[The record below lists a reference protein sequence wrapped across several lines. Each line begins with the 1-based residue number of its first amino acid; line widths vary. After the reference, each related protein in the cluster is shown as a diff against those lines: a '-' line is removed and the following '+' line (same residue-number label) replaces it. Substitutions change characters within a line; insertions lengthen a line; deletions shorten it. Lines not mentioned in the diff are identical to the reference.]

1 MVVLHQDI
9 GKVIQPKINPNLII
23 QELASTFKT
32 TGRLEIPNFLDE
44 ATANHMHYFYNEL
57 YPNEWWSSSSV
68 PAVFKNNLT
77 NTEIY
82 DENNQGDRFQNTP
95 ENQAAIKVTYEF
107 AHKSNGE
114 GKFAYFFYRSFGDH
128 PADCVC
134 QECQL
139 TRFFS
144 TPDFINFLNAITGQ
158 SLNITAPFTIFT
170 SKYSQGCFLNTH
182 SDDMNGKL
190 AFVYHLTK
198 DWRPDYGGLFT
209 AQDAQ
214 RNILKTI
221 VPGFNKF
228 VCFRV
233 GDYVTPHSVTQVSH
247 NVPKHRM
254 SLTGWYK

>member
-1 MVVLHQDI
+1 MLVLHQDI
-9 GKVIQPKINPNLII
+9 GKAIKPQINPNLNKAD
-23 QELASTFKT
+23 LASKFIS
-32 TGRLEIPNFLDE
+32 TGRIEIQDFLDTP
-44 ATANHMHYFYNEL
+44 TAEHMHYFYNEL
-57 YPNEWWSSSSV
+57 YPQQWWSASSV
-68 PAVFKNNLT
+68 PAIYKNGNS
-77 NTEIY
+77 NKEIY
-82 DENNQGDRFQNTP
+82 DEYNQGDRFQNT
-95 ENQAAIKVTYEF
+95 EANQAAIKIMYEN
-107 AHKSNGE
+107 AHKANGE
-114 GKFAYFFYRSFGDH
+114 GRFAYFFYRSFNDH
-128 PADCVC
+128 PRDCIC

-144 TPDFINFLNAITGQ
+144 TPSFITLLNEITGN

-209 AQDAQ
+209 AQDKE
-214 RNILKTI
+214 RNVLKTI

-233 GDYVTPHSVTQVSH
+233 GDYVTPHSVTQVAH
-247 NVPKHRM
+247 NVYKSRM